1 MTITDVRTVLL
12 TGPCTNDP
20 FLREARKLRSAAFI
34 EILTD
39 GPHVGLGETYAGYFC
54 PEAVPAI
61 VDFFKPILVGQNVD
75 DIPELWRRMY
85 QCGNF
90 WCRVGLGTI
99 VINGIEAALYDLK
112 GKLEDKPVHAL
123 LGGAKF
129 DRLPCYATGGPSNYP
144 KEKLARKI
152 DHYFSLGFRGIKV
165 GSGSFSAEQGFY
177 SPSDA
182 REAADFEA
190 DKAAFMRAH
199 AGKDAWIM
207 FDGHMGNSPHRTW
220 DLEVAT
226 AVARALEPFDL
237 FFLEEPLHYTDPWG
251 YAELCKATTVPI
263 AGGECLTATYEW
275 KVFTKQDSFDI
286 GQPDASFTG
295 GLGEFMAVARLLE
308 ERGRKIATHAWGA
321 GASLM
326 QNVHAGFA
334 APNTCILEIAPDY
347 AGLHSELI
355 DGGLV
360 IRDGY
365 VLPPDRPGLGVVLT
379 EETRRRYPFKP
390 GSGEFN
396 SVPGKI
402 LRD

>member
-1 MTITDVRTVLL
+1 
-12 TGPCTNDP
+12 
-20 FLREARKLRSAAFI
+20 
-34 EILTD
+34 
-39 GPHVGLGETYAGYFC
+39 
-54 PEAVPAI
+54 
-61 VDFFKPILVGQNVD
+61 
-75 DIPELWRRMY
+75 
-85 QCGNF
+85 
-90 WCRVGLGTI
+90 
-99 VINGIEAALYDLK
+99 
-112 GKLEDKPVHAL
+112 
-123 LGGAKF
+123 
-129 DRLPCYATGGPSNYP
+129 
-144 KEKLARKI
+144 
-152 DHYFSLGFRGIKV
+152 
-165 GSGSFSAEQGFY
+165 
-177 SPSDA
+177 
-182 REAADFEA
+182 
-190 DKAAFMRAH
+190 
-199 AGKDAWIM
+199 
-207 FDGHMGNSPHRTW
+207 
-220 DLEVAT
+220 
-226 AVARALEPFDL
+226 
-237 FFLEEPLHYTDPWG
+237 
-251 YAELCKATTVPI
+251 VPI

-365 VLPPDRPGLGVVLT
+365 ALPPDRPGLGVVLT